1 MENLKSDKPIV
12 AIETVPE
19 CSPFYED
26 LRSRN
31 HLLGETKRKL
41 AIRLYKECG
50 LQIDWSTFQARR
62 GLQTCWFT
70 SEVCRW
76 DWTTNT
82 PLYYD
87 KFKFHRPLREYL
99 KKSNQLSHTADD
111 GAWAIL
117 INGDL

>member
-41 AIRLYKECG
+41 SIRLYKECG
-50 LQIDWSTFQARR
+50 LQIESQQDEGTRITLVMPAFVDEKEVTFYVKIPRCDY
-62 GLQTCWFT
+62 G
-70 SEVCRW
+70 
-76 DWTTNT
+76 
-82 PLYYD
+82 
-87 KFKFHRPLREYL
+87 
-99 KKSNQLSHTADD
+99 
-111 GAWAIL
+111 
-117 INGDL
+117 

>member
-76 DWTTNT
+76 DNVHLSLLGEMSGQSMYTENAVNES
-82 PLYYD
+82 PKAD
-87 KFKFHRPLREYL
+87 PFKE
-99 KKSNQLSHTADD
+99 D
-111 GAWAIL
+111 
-117 INGDL
+117 